1 VDEDEFKATY
11 LSLNSRACPFEK
23 VILSRQCDCSRAARI
38 FIAER
43 QAVGCDAD
51 APQQQCLA
59 LLQLLR
65 SNASF
70 ALKITS
76 ATNRLPHTKEMKL
89 QAGGLLGLQRALQP
103 AYATSAQ
110 IDDIHG
116 LINLAKTTYGELAD
130 LPYSEIVQA
139 IAAYQGRRSGGR
151 RGE

>member
-1 VDEDEFKATY
+1 MNEDEFKATY
-11 LSLNSRACPFEK
+11 LSLNSRVCPFEK

-76 ATNRLPHTKEMKL
+76 ASSRLPHAKEMKL
-89 QAGGLLGLQRALQP
+89 QAGGLHGLQRALQP
-103 AYATSAQ
+103 DFATSAR

-116 LINLAKTTYGELAD
+116 LINQAKITYGELAD
-130 LPYSEIVQA
+130 LPYSAIVQA
-139 IAAYQGRRSGGR
+139 IAAYQGRRRGGR